1 MRMIYYYVL
10 EMERNNLFQLE
21 EEEGL
26 DMVCQMKSIGINQRM
41 KCLTYLVTFLTVYI
55 IYLI

>member
-41 KCLTYLVTFLTVYI
+41 KCLTYLVTFLKVYI